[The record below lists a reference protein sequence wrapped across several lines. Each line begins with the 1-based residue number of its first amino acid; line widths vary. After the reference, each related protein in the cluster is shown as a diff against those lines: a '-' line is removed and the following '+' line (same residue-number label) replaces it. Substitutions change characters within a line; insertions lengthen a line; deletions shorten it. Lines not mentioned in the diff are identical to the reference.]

1 MLKNA
6 QSGTLLDLDCGK
18 LTNGTKVQ
26 GWNVHGCKNQ
36 HWEFV
41 GVTEQMLGRKIQVPG
56 PERVVEKVVPGPE
69 RVVERIVPGPER
81 VIERVI
87 QGPERVVE
95 RIVVNFN
102 DSPDTLKELREL
114 RAQVLRALEGLGQTL
129 PKVAV
134 FDTTGDRQ
142 NSDG

>member
-1 MLKNA
+1 VIENA
-6 QSGTLLDLDCGK
+6 HSSTLLDLDYGE

-26 GWNVHGCKNQ
+26 GWKPLGGQTQK
-36 HWEFV
+36 WEFV
-41 GVTEQMLGRKIQVPG
+41 GVTEQMLGKQIQVPG

-102 DSPDTLKELREL
+102 DSTDTLRELREL
-114 RAQVLRALEGLGQTL
+114 RAQLLRALEGLGQTL

-134 FDTTGDRQ
+134 FDTTGDDE
-142 NSDG
+142 NKDG